1 MKAKSPL
8 PPLLQSF
15 FTKRLMSQRQVSP
28 LTISA
33 YRDAF
38 RLLLTF
44 TQRYLGKQ
52 PSQLSLSDIDAPCIT
67 EFLRDLEENR
77 GNSARSRNHR
87 LAAIRSFF
95 HYVAYEAPDHADQIQ
110 RVLSIPRKRYSRKL
124 ISFLEPTEIEA
135 LLSAPDQNTW
145 SGRRDHALL
154 LVAIQTGLRVSELTA
169 LSKNDVA
176 LGPGAHVRCMG
187 KGRKERSTPLT
198 KRATIILRA
207 WIDEPRNRDKD
218 VLFPNA
224 RGARLSSDGVQYIL
238 SKHLTAAW
246 KVDPSLKQ
254 KRVSPHVLRHT
265 TAMELLQAGV
275 DRSVIA
281 LWLGHESI
289 ETTQVYLDANLSLK
303 EKILAKTVPSD
314 TNLMR
319 YRAGDALL
327 SFLKDL

>member
-1 MKAKSPL
+1 MKAIPTF
-8 PPLLQSF
+8 PALLQSF

-33 YRDAF
+33 YRDTF
-38 RLLLTF
+38 RLLLAF
-44 TQRYLGKQ
+44 TQQHLGKQ
-52 PSQLSLSDIDAPCIT
+52 PSQLSLAEIDASCIA

-77 GNSARSRNHR
+77 GNSTRSRNQR

-110 RVLSIPRKRYSRKL
+110 RVLAIPRKRYSRRL
-124 ISFLEPTEIEA
+124 VSFLEPAEIVA
-135 LLSAPDQNTW
+135 LLNAPDQNTW

-154 LVAIQTGLRVSELTA
+154 LVAVQSGLRVSELTA
-169 LSKNDVA
+169 LRKDDA
-176 LGPGAHVRCMG
+176 ILGAGAHVRCMG

-198 KRATIILRA
+198 KQATVTLRA
-207 WIDEPRNRDKD
+207 WIDEPQNRRSD

-224 RGARLSSDGVQYIL
+224 RGGRLSSDGVQYIF
-238 SKHLTAAW
+238 SKHVAAAS
-246 KVDPSLKQ
+246 KMVPSLKQ

-289 ETTQVYLDANLSLK
+289 ETTQIYLDANLSLK
-303 EKILAKTVPSD
+303 EKILAKTAQGS
-314 TNLMR
+314 TNVAR